1 MYAFVMGDP
10 KKEAV
15 IPSLAGNAKQGVGR
29 IQSVELLGA
38 DPAKFTQDETGLK
51 VQMPD
56 KLPSEYVVTL
66 KIIGALAT

>member
-1 MYAFVMGDP
+1 MGDP

-15 IPSLAGNAKQGVGR
+15 IPSLAGNAKQGVGK
-29 IQSVELLGA
+29 IQSVELQGA
-38 DPAKFTQDETGLK
+38 GPAKFTQDETGLK

-66 KIIGALAT
+66 KIMGALAT